1 MSRRRATELWH
12 TEKFLVHAVVS
23 DTHGLSLLEPTT
35 WYTYMYL
42 RYACVSCADLW
53 ISDGMT
59 AVVRGVRAQTIRAP
73 PGEKGLYLYKGPRY
87 GAIGVCGYALC
98 DPGARTPDAAMAG
111 TRRTMVEAG
120 ARTAAGPTL
129 KARSCSV

>member
-53 ISDGMT
+53 IYDGMT
-59 AVVRGVRAQTIRAP
+59 AVVRGVRARAQTIRAP
-73 PGEKGLYLYKGPRY
+73 PGEKGLPTKARGM
-87 GAIGVCGYALC
+87 AIGVCGY
-98 DPGARTPDAAMAG
+98 
-111 TRRTMVEAG
+111 
-120 ARTAAGPTL
+120 TL
-129 KARSCSV
+129 ASGVR

>member
-73 PGEKGLYLYKGPRY
+73 PGEKGLDTYKGPRY
-87 GAIGVCGYALC
+87 GRLAY
-98 DPGARTPDAAMAG
+98 AAMRYATPVPG
-111 TRRTMVEAG
+111 RPMRRWPVRAV
-120 ARTAAGPTL
+120 PW
-129 KARSCSV
+129 